1 MGEVVSRDRL
11 DLGPVGI
18 DDHFFDIGGPSILA
32 AQLAVRLEQAL
43 GRAVAVRLIFEAP
56 TVRMLLARLASQ
68 EGGENAYPEVTPADR
83 SRPIP
88 ASLEQARMWLLNELH
103 GGVPLYNE
111 GLPFLLRGPGETGAR
126 VRTVQDLVDR
136 YEGLPPRIGPG
147 A

>member
-18 DDHFFDIGGPSILA
+18 DDHFFDIGGHSILA
-32 AQLAVRLEQAL
+32 AHLAVRLEQAL

-68 EGGENAYPEVTPADR
+68 EGGENAYPEGTPADR

-88 ASLEQARMWLLNELH
+88 ASLEQERMCLLNEPHLR
-103 GGVPLYNE
+103 VPLLHE
-111 GLPFLLRGPGETGAR
+111 S
-126 VRTVQDLVDR
+126 
-136 YEGLPPRIGPG
+136 PPLS
-147 A
+147 